1 MRTQLLRQ
9 ARDARGQSMM
19 EFALVLPLLCLV
31 ALGVVEVSFALLDQ
45 HVVTRLSREGA
56 NLISRDVTL
65 QVASQALRSMTSR
78 PLDLDSNAAVIF
90 TVIRKGATTN
100 TPNYNEDIISQR
112 FQFGALSGVNSS
124 LRAPGGSFAGPPNY
138 QALNSDNDTSL
149 QVTGLPPDIVLPL
162 GGMLYVAEVYTTH
175 QLLTP
180 VGAFGLPVP
189 DRLYSIAY
197 F

>member
-1 MRTQLLRQ
+1 MRTRLLHT
-9 ARDARGQSMM
+9 AGDARGQSMM
-19 EFALVLPLLCLV
+19 EFALVMPLLCLI

-65 QVASQALRSMTSR
+65 ETASRALRSMTSR
-78 PLDLDSNAAVIF
+78 PLDLDTNAAVIF

-100 TPNYNEDIISQR
+100 TANYDQDIIYQR
-112 FQFGALSGVNSS
+112 RQFGALSGVQSA
-124 LRAPGGSFAGPPNY
+124 LYAPGGSFSGAPDY
-138 QALNSDNDTSL
+138 QALNSDNDTRL
-149 QVTGLPPDIVLPL
+149 QVTNLPPGIDLPL

-180 VGAFGLPVP
+180 VGSFGLPVP
-189 DRLYSIAY
+189 ERLYSIAY

>member
-1 MRTQLLRQ
+1 MSTRLLRQ

-65 QVASQALRSMTSR
+65 QVASQALRSITSR

-90 TVIRKGATTN
+90 TVIRKASTTN
-100 TPNYNEDIISQR
+100 TANYGEDIISQR
-112 FQFGALSGVNSS
+112 YQFGALSGVHSA

-149 QVTGLPPDIVLPL
+149 QVTNLPPNIVIPL

-175 QLLTP
+175 QLITP

-189 DRLYSIAY
+189 ERLYSIAY